1 MDLTVPP
8 ILWDQFMIGAET
20 IILRITLRSLSSHA
34 LLAMLHPV
42 AHLEPN
48 VLPFYPTRDKSL
60 VNRNCLLT
68 LPLIL
73 RIMRIGDV
81 QAISVWIGVSA
92 LLQVEP

>member
-20 IILRITLRSLSSHA
+20 IILRITMRFPSSHA

-68 LPLIL
+68 QILMMVIIIMILIYL
-73 RIMRIGDV
+73 EIV
-81 QAISVWIGVSA
+81 
-92 LLQVEP
+92 